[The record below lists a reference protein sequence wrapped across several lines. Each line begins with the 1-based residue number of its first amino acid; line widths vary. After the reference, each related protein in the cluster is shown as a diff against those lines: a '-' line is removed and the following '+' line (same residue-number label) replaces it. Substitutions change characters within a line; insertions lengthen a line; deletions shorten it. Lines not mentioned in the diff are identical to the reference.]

1 MRQLA
6 ILLLITTT
14 VWNASLKG
22 QEIIIPPALGISP
35 FYSGDKDNLKLS
47 KDLYEAV
54 TRRLVQSKQFRI
66 IDIPK
71 RENAEAEIETMK
83 RREFIEQEIIHAGNS
98 TPAEVLLIGFIR
110 NTEVFY
116 IDSNNAQVRVDFEVK
131 YIDVKSGETLHA
143 QSFTGSSYS
152 NLDVGVDLG
161 IDIGKKLL
169 NDGQDLINN
178 MDKRLE
184 ASVSGKMIDAVD
196 NSADEVFK
204 WVLNTSLSSFYFL
217 KVANEGNSRKVKNIL
232 IEGGRN
238 VGLEKGLK
246 LKMILD
252 QEFTGIR
259 GNRILNEQ
267 PIATLKIIEVRA
279 ETSVCR
285 VVKEDKDID
294 KYLEDENLRIIFA
307 LNLN

>member
-6 ILLLITTT
+6 TLLLIMTIL
-14 VWNASLKG
+14 WNTPLKG

-35 FYSGDKDNLKLS
+35 FYSGDKDNLNLS
-47 KDLYEAV
+47 QDLYEAV

-71 RENAEAEIETMK
+71 RANAEAEIETMK

-98 TPAEVLLIGFIR
+98 TPAEFLLIGFVR

-131 YIDVKSGETLHA
+131 YIDVKSGETLQA

-152 NLDVGVDLG
+152 NTDIGLELG
-161 IDIGKKLL
+161 MDIGKKLL
-169 NDGQDLINN
+169 NDGQDLMTSLN
-178 MDKRLE
+178 DKLE

-196 NSADEVFK
+196 NSADAVFK
-204 WVLNTSLSSFYFL
+204 WVMNTSHSSFYFL
-217 KVANEGNSRKVKNIL
+217 KVADEVSSRKIRSII

-246 LKMILD
+246 LMMILD
-252 QEFTGIR
+252 EELTGIR

-267 PIATLKIIEVRA
+267 PVATLRITEVRA
-279 ETSVCR
+279 ETSVCKVLR
-285 VVKEDKDID
+285 EDKDID
-294 KYLEDENLRIIFA
+294 KYLEDENLRIIFT
-307 LNLN
+307 LN